1 VTTQPIKPT
10 KLPLKYPYIIY
21 SSSKHCA
28 PNCPK
33 HIEVQNMFQIKPTI
47 TTTIVAKN
55 PKPNNVPIN
64 VIVVVMTH
72 NQVPEQ

>member
-1 VTTQPIKPT
+1 
-10 KLPLKYPYIIY
+10 
-21 SSSKHCA
+21 
-28 PNCPK
+28 
-33 HIEVQNMFQIKPTI
+33 MFQIKPTT

-55 PKPNNVPIN
+55 LKPNNVPIN